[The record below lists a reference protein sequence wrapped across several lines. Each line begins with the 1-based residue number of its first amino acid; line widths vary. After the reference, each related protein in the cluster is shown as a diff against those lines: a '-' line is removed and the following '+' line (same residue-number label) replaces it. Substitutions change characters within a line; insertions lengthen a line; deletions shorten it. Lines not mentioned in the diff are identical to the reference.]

1 MSGFFC
7 ACKIAMPASA
17 GPPSFALKNLIC
29 VAFGLPSWIVQA
41 TTEPALGAFISVVF
55 VATLTWKPVVRLTA
69 RHGLAGQLGV
79 VSGVVGGITP
89 TSVIVA
95 PARLGMASSSAKLAR
110 MAVYVRFIIANSTR
124 VGTGCSALTFRYPLV
139 SSCAAAAIS

>member
-1 MSGFFC
+1 
-7 ACKIAMPASA
+7 
-17 GPPSFALKNLIC
+17 
-29 VAFGLPSWIVQA
+29 
-41 TTEPALGAFISVVF
+41 VF

-95 PARLGMASSSAKLAR
+95 PARPGTARTSAKLAR
-110 MAVYVRFIIANSTR
+110 MAVYVRFIIAIQHESGLD
-124 VGTGCSALTFRYPLV
+124 VAL
-139 SSCAAAAIS
+139 